1 MMSERD
7 CGSAWHGIIRLTS
20 FDINIIKIKLHRKKK
35 FVDEKHEK
43 NTSEHGMLL
52 ENRIRSDA
60 AEDRK
65 MDAKHAEN
73 QMIRWL
79 AEDLLKC
86 NYDCIVVVNLKEK
99 TAFWM
104 DYDVEKELLPI
115 SDLDAWTEKY
125 LQQHYKGDDTEVV
138 IRMTRLENIVRSV
151 KENGCESISYSIRVG
166 GKMKRKML
174 QAKFLQES
182 PDILYIV
189 WRDITKEHKTKKQ
202 EEQVLEKAL
211 DVAQKANQVKK
222 EFLLHISKDIGT
234 PLYELSGILQQL
246 LKMVKSEAGRYWQ

>member
-104 DYDVEKELLPI
+104 DYDVELSLI
-115 SDLDAWTEKY
+115 
-125 LQQHYKGDDTEVV
+125 
-138 IRMTRLENIVRSV
+138 
-151 KENGCESISYSIRVG
+151 
-166 GKMKRKML
+166 
-174 QAKFLQES
+174 
-182 PDILYIV
+182 
-189 WRDITKEHKTKKQ
+189 
-202 EEQVLEKAL
+202 
-211 DVAQKANQVKK
+211 
-222 EFLLHISKDIGT
+222 HI
-234 PLYELSGILQQL
+234 
-246 LKMVKSEAGRYWQ
+246 

>member
-1 MMSERD
+1 
-7 CGSAWHGIIRLTS
+7 
-20 FDINIIKIKLHRKKK
+20 
-35 FVDEKHEK
+35 
-43 NTSEHGMLL
+43 
-52 ENRIRSDA
+52 
-60 AEDRK
+60 

-125 LQQHYKGDDTEVV
+125 LQQHYQGDDTEVV

-151 KENGCESISYSIRVG
+151 KAFPIQS
-166 GKMKRKML
+166 
-174 QAKFLQES
+174 
-182 PDILYIV
+182 V
-189 WRDITKEHKTKKQ
+189 WA
-202 EEQVLEKAL
+202 EK
-211 DVAQKANQVKK
+211 
-222 EFLLHISKDIGT
+222 
-234 PLYELSGILQQL
+234 
-246 LKMVKSEAGRYWQ
+246 